1 MKRFSP
7 TPSSFHDHRFG
18 LFIHWG
24 LYAIGGWHEQEIWRL
39 PRSRAEYG
47 KYLDQFNPVHFDPDA
62 WLDAAEAAGMD
73 YVVFTTKHCDGFCN
87 WDTAHS
93 DFKITKTP
101 YGKDVLALLA
111 EACQRRNIPLG
122 LYYSIPDMHHPA
134 YPHAGRP
141 YEFAEP
147 QPGDTADQ
155 AAYIDY
161 IRAQAE
167 ELLTRYGPIHCW
179 WWDAN
184 VMKYADEG
192 FHPYLKSLQ
201 PDILINNRGFGQSDF
216 GTPERDWD
224 DSVNTLDAFPEA
236 TEACQSIGLYAWNWK
251 ADEDYYSDW
260 HLQSSVAKIMAKGG
274 NYLLNVGPQA
284 DGTFTAH
291 DSALLKR
298 LGDWFHSVKEA
309 FDNTVPCNGL
319 SDNAGVL
326 LTRREDTLYVILNQP
341 PTTNA
346 VRLRPLNATPVTA
359 TLLNTGEPV
368 DTLVN
373 RIPGYGPGVDAEPVL
388 RLRNLPV
395 NTHAGQVLVLR
406 LDFAPNALPTASA
419 TKQSEERE
427 FSAKNE

>member
-1 MKRFSP
+1 MTSLQPHSP
-7 TPSSFHDHRFG
+7 QFG

-24 LYAIGGWHEQEIWRL
+24 LYALKGWHEQETWRW
-39 PRSRAEYG
+39 PVNREEYG
-47 KYLDQFNPVHFDPDA
+47 NYLHQFNPVHFDPEA
-62 WLDAAEAAGMD
+62 WLDTAEAAGMD

-87 WDTAHS
+87 WNSQHT
-93 DFKITKTP
+93 DFKITNTP
-101 YGKDVLALLA
+101 YGKDVLTLLA
-111 EACQRRNIPLG
+111 EACQRRNMPLG

-167 ELLTRYGPIHCW
+167 ELLTRYGPIAFW

-184 VMKYADEG
+184 VMEYHDED
-192 FHPYLKSLQ
+192 FHDFLRELQ
-201 PDILINNRGFGQSDF
+201 PGIEINNRGFGKGDF

-224 DSVNTLDAFPEA
+224 DSVNTLDAFPEP

-260 HLQSSVAKIMAKGG
+260 HLQSSIAKIMAKGG

-284 DGTFTAH
+284 DGTFTPH
-291 DSALLKR
+291 DTALLKR
-298 LGDWFHSVKEA
+298 LGDWFNSVKES
-309 FDNTVPCNGL
+309 FEKTVPCNGL
-319 SDNAGVL
+319 SDNADVL
-326 LTRREDTLYVILNQP
+326 LTRREDSLYVILNKTP
-341 PTTNA
+341 VTNA
-346 VRLRPLNATPVTA
+346 VRLRPLGSTPLST

-368 DTLVN
+368 DTIVN
-373 RIPGYGPGVDAEPVL
+373 RLPGYGPGVDADPVL

-395 NTHAGQVLVLR
+395 NELAGEVLVIR
-406 LDFAPNALPTASA
+406 LDFAAGELPDEVAD
-419 TKQSEERE
+419 KRGEERE
-427 FSAKNE
+427 YSAP